1 MLPNQTALPV
11 TRFATFIVAA
21 ILCYA
26 PLSFAQE
33 STTQTP
39 PQYHGMWTHVDGVFV
54 TPVPNEPL
62 TAVAELTSTQT
73 LGDGTTLSK
82 KTFNNIARDSQ
93 GRIYNEYRSM
103 VPETSNEEPAL
114 LSIHIF
120 DPTTRLNTFLNPG
133 SHLARQSVF
142 DRPAADRGAV
152 VPVSRPGLQVQDL
165 GTQSME

>member
-11 TRFATFIVAA
+11 TRFATFIVAT

-33 STTQTP
+33 ATMQTP

-73 LGDGTTLSK
+73 LGDGNHIHQTT
-82 KTFNNIARDSQ
+82 TAHMVRDSE
-93 GRIYNEYRSM
+93 GRTRREQSLNGLGALGS
-103 VPETSNEEPAL
+103 TSANKIGRA
-114 LSIHIF
+114 H
-120 DPTTRLNTFLNPG
+120 
-133 SHLARQSVF
+133 V
-142 DRPAADRGAV
+142 
-152 VPVSRPGLQVQDL
+152 
-165 GTQSME
+165 